1 MQFFAEKSQNR
12 TPREVPHQYL
22 PLTRSF
28 FPEKITLG
36 YIYIAHGPISCRWR
50 ENV

>member
-22 PLTRSF
+22 PLTRF
-28 FPEKITLG
+28 FFLRKSPM
-36 YIYIAHGPISCRWR
+36 AHGPISCGRR

>member
-1 MQFFAEKSQNR
+1 MRFFAEKSQNR

-22 PLTRSF
+22 PLTRF
-28 FPEKITLG
+28 VFPEKNTLG
-36 YIYIAHGPISCRWR
+36 YIAHGPISCGRR